1 MSERRRHRG
10 PRRFAVGAAL
20 LLALAWPGVAG
31 AVTEAPPASADPAL
45 EARMMA
51 VATELRCLV
60 CQNQTI
66 ADLHAGL
73 AVDLRQQIREQLAK
87 GRSEREIL
95 DYMSARYGDFV
106 LYRPPF
112 RPGTALLWLGPF
124 ALMALAL
131 GRAAAAAGRARRR
144 PPRRCPERSTPARR
158 PVAVTGA
165 SAWFQ
170 RRSCSGSGAGSASNA
185 LSGRRCR
192 RRNVKAS
199 APAPA
204 STISSGPAHS
214 SAVTGLTGGR

>member
-20 LLALAWPGVAG
+20 LLALAWAGVAG

-66 ADLHAGL
+66 ADSHAGL

-131 GRAAAAAGRARRR
+131 GLLWRVLRKRQRMAASAFD
-144 PPRRCPERSTPARR
+144 PDTPDDDTPAD
-158 PVAVTGA
+158 
-165 SAWFQ
+165 
-170 RRSCSGSGAGSASNA
+170 
-185 LSGRRCR
+185 
-192 RRNVKAS
+192 
-199 APAPA
+199 AP
-204 STISSGPAHS
+204 T
-214 SAVTGLTGGR
+214 R